1 MKISII
7 TACFN
12 REETVGE
19 AIESV
24 LGQDYPDIE
33 YIVVDGKSRDGSME
47 VIGRYK
53 DSIAKVISEPDSGM
67 YEAINKGIKA
77 ATGEV
82 IGLMHSDDV
91 FFDRQVVSD
100 IARRFEATG
109 AELVYGDGLFIDKRS
124 GKIVRDWIGGRYSRW
139 KVRTGWLPL
148 HPTVYIRRETME
160 RWGLYDE
167 SYKIAA
173 DSDLLVRYLY
183 EANLKVEYLN
193 RYVVRMRTGGLS
205 TDSSRRKL
213 MWKED
218 VRMYKAHGFSG
229 IPEKLMKMGWKIPQ
243 LIRARQKEL
252 WKAR

>member
-67 YEAINKGIKA
+67 YEAINKGIRA

-82 IGLMHSDDV
+82 VGLMHSDDV

-148 HPTVYIRRETME
+148 HPTVYIRRGTME

-213 MWKED
+213 MWEED

-243 LIRARQKEL
+243 LIRARKKEL
-252 WKAR
+252 WKTR